1 MRLIVVCAAAL
12 AGVALGDVSRLE
24 PAWLLFGALL
34 AVLGAGLAWQQPV
47 WRGVALVTLV
57 AALGGLRASL
67 AHTDDTAGT
76 ALIEPYLGLAVRLR
90 GGLLQP
96 PSSGPVATLLMV
108 DVRAIGPAGRD
119 PPPLTGS
126 ATASASGSATATA
139 SAPESA
145 AGSAAGL
152 VIGAT
157 SNSAAGSTS
166 AAATGSA
173 SASTTGSA
181 SGSATGA
188 SVGWPT
194 DANQGSPTGANQGSP
209 TGAVRVRVVGDPAT
223 LQELMAGETVVLEGR
238 LLASDL
244 PGPPTL
250 LFPHLLERAP
260 PPTFEPSGLLGRV
273 RAAAGAGIQGHLPE
287 PQASL
292 AAGVLLGGAG
302 HLDPDFRLQLQR
314 SGLAHVVAIDGFK
327 QVIVAGVLAGVA
339 VRVLGAR
346 AGAVS
351 VLVGIIAYTLLTGA
365 HPAAVRAGLMVGLA
379 TLASLT
385 GRVADPLTSVLVA
398 ATIMAAVDPRILLD
412 VGLQLSLSATL
423 GIVLLWPQ
431 LRPRLQGLPHWVAE
445 PAGLTLAV
453 TVATLPVTLSTFQ
466 LVSLVSPLAHVVAVP
481 LLPVVLLSAAALALV
496 SPLQNVAAAVAWLA
510 WLPSTLLVVIIRLF
524 GSLPGA
530 ALATGRLPA
539 VACGV
544 LAAALLLWGLCGLPE
559 AAGLRTRLGATVR
572 LANPSTAGACLAACL
587 AAGVL
592 LQLIRP
598 DGRLHVQRLAQ
609 TRGEAVFIRGPT
621 GRTLLVVDGRLDGAH
636 LADQVA
642 ACLAVWEHRLDAVL
656 ELDPSAQTGLSFTL
670 GRYPAELRLDAA
682 DDARLDLGGGAA
694 VDVYGSAAQAT
705 PAVSISFG
713 SVWLSLVG
721 RPPAPEAS
729 VGWSSSPP
737 QAAGP
742 AGHLVSDGTD
752 VWMADSAAHAAQL
765 PWAAPLR

>member
-67 AHTDDTAGT
+67 AHTDGTAGT
-76 ALIEPYLGLAVRLR
+76 AVLEPYLGLAVRLR

-126 ATASASGSATATA
+126 ATASASGSATASA
-139 SAPESA
+139 SESA

-152 VIGAT
+152 AIGSA

-166 AAATGSA
+166 ASATGSA
-173 SASTTGSA
+173 SASATGSA

-188 SVGWPT
+188 SH
-194 DANQGSPTGANQGSP
+194 GSPTGANQGTP

-351 VLVGIIAYTLLTGA
+351 VLLGIIAYTLLTGA

-572 LANPSTAGACLAACL
+572 LTKPATAGACLAACL

-592 LQLIRP
+592 LQLVRP

-609 TRGEAVFIRGPT
+609 TRGEAVFIRGPA
-621 GRTLLVVDGRLDGAH
+621 GRTLLVVGGRLDGAH

-642 ACLAVWEHRLDAVL
+642 ECLAVWEHRLDAVL

-721 RPPAPEAS
+721 RPPAPDAS

-737 QAAGP
+737 QA

-765 PWAAPLR
+765 PCAAPLR

>member
-1 MRLIVVCAAAL
+1 
-12 AGVALGDVSRLE
+12 
-24 PAWLLFGALL
+24 
-34 AVLGAGLAWQQPV
+34 
-47 WRGVALVTLV
+47 
-57 AALGGLRASL
+57 
-67 AHTDDTAGT
+67 
-76 ALIEPYLGLAVRLR
+76 
-90 GGLLQP
+90 
-96 PSSGPVATLLMV
+96 
-108 DVRAIGPAGRD
+108 
-119 PPPLTGS
+119 
-126 ATASASGSATATA
+126 
-139 SAPESA
+139 
-145 AGSAAGL
+145 
-152 VIGAT
+152 
-157 SNSAAGSTS
+157 
-166 AAATGSA
+166 
-173 SASTTGSA
+173 
-181 SGSATGA
+181 
-188 SVGWPT
+188 
-194 DANQGSPTGANQGSP
+194 
-209 TGAVRVRVVGDPAT
+209 
-223 LQELMAGETVVLEGR
+223 
-238 LLASDL
+238 
-244 PGPPTL
+244 
-250 LFPHLLERAP
+250 
-260 PPTFEPSGLLGRV
+260 
-273 RAAAGAGIQGHLPE
+273 
-287 PQASL
+287 
-292 AAGVLLGGAG
+292 
-302 HLDPDFRLQLQR
+302 
-314 SGLAHVVAIDGFK
+314 
-327 QVIVAGVLAGVA
+327 
-339 VRVLGAR
+339 
-346 AGAVS
+346 
-351 VLVGIIAYTLLTGA
+351 
-365 HPAAVRAGLMVGLA
+365 
-379 TLASLT
+379 
-385 GRVADPLTSVLVA
+385 VA

-642 ACLAVWEHRLDAVL
+642 ECLAVWEHRLDAVL
-656 ELDPSAQTGLSFTL
+656 ELDPSTQTGLSFTL
-670 GRYPAELRLDAA
+670 GRYPAEQRLDAA